1 MAHAA
6 LQELLTAKSKVAVE
20 YKKRGTKFFC
30 GTTPGIEFAYSGI
43 FQGGGLTFFSCL
55 RNMKENIC

>member
-6 LQELLTAKSKVAVE
+6 LQELLTAKSKVAAE

-43 FQGGGLTFFSCL
+43 FQGGANIFFLVC
-55 RNMKENIC
+55 RK